1 MQAIAR
7 VTVLLAAMSLCA
19 CQRPTGEMPLPTAQ
33 PVQATASAGALAA
46 GAPPVAA
53 AVADPLYLVSAASPF
68 GVGCEGEVQA
78 GTNYVNAEVEP
89 YLAIHPTDPQRMVG
103 VWQQDRWSNGSSRG
117 VMSATTMDGGQTW
130 TRRAIPFSRCGG
142 GTPANGGNY
151 SRVSNPW
158 VAYGGNGVVHAVG
171 LASSGAIF
179 QTGSRNAI
187 VASRSLDD
195 GRTWSNPIAL
205 IADGPG
211 FFNDKDAIIV
221 DPADPLRVYAVW
233 DRLVAGDNGGPTYL
247 ARSVDGGASWL
258 PARPIYDP
266 GPHSQTISNVL
277 VVLPDGTLVT
287 MFVQIDY
294 AVNGNPESARIAVVR
309 SFDKGATW
317 TAPSVVANLQS
328 VGTRDPSTGT
338 AVRDQSII
346 PSIAVS
352 PTGKVYVVWQ
362 DSRFDGGSRDAIVV
376 SRSSD
381 GGAQWLPPTR
391 VSTAAGVA
399 AFNPAV
405 HVRSDGV
412 IGVSYYDFRSDGAAA
427 TLLTDTWLAYSSD
440 GGERWSE
447 TRIADPFDLAMA
459 PRTTSPFDG
468 GYFLGDYQGLSSRNG
483 VFVPFF
489 AKANNAN
496 TGNRTDIFATPILSL
511 VIPPATRSMTD
522 CGPPLRGIQSAQA
535 QVEFQ
540 GKVAANLKRAR
551 MQRTVVEKGPR
562 SAPRERP

>member
-1 MQAIAR
+1 MQGIAR
-7 VTVLLAAMSLCA
+7 ATALLAAMSLAA
-19 CQRPTGEMPLPTAQ
+19 CQPAAEMAPASRT
-33 PVQATASAGALAA
+33 QAANLAA
-46 GAPPVAA
+46 STIMLTARAPAMVA
-53 AVADPLYLVSAASPF
+53 AVADPLYLASAASPF
-68 GVGCEGEVQA
+68 GIGCEGEAQA

-89 YLAIHPTDPQRMVG
+89 YLAIHPADPQRMVG

-117 VMSATTMDGGQTW
+117 VMSATTIDGGQTW
-130 TRRAIPFSRCGG
+130 TRRPIPFSRCGG
-142 GTPANGGNY
+142 GTAANGGNY

-171 LASSGAIF
+171 LASSGVIF
-179 QTGSRNAI
+179 QAGSRNAI

-205 IADGPG
+205 ISDGPG
-211 FFNDKDAIIV
+211 FFNDKDAIVV

-247 ARSVDGGASWL
+247 ARSLDGGASWL

-277 VVLPDGTLVT
+277 VVLPNGTLVT

-309 SFDKGATW
+309 SFDKGASW
-317 TAPSVVANLQS
+317 SAPSVVANLQS
-328 VGTRDPSTGT
+328 VGTRDPSTGNP
-338 AVRDQSII
+338 VRDQSII

-352 PTGKVYVVWQ
+352 PTGKIHVVWQ
-362 DSRFDGGSRDAIVV
+362 DSRFDGGARDAIVI
-376 SRSSD
+376 SHSSD

-412 IGVSYYDFRSDGAAA
+412 IGVTYYDFRSDGAAA
-427 TLLTDTWLAYSSD
+427 TLLTDTWLAYSST
-440 GGERWSE
+440 GGGSWNE
-447 TRIADPFDLAMA
+447 TRIADSFDLAMA
-459 PRTTSPFDG
+459 PRTTAPFDG
-468 GYFLGDYQGLSSRNG
+468 GYFLGDYQGLSSRAG

-496 TGNRTDIFATPILSL
+496 VANRTDIFTAPANSL
-511 VIPPATRSMTD
+511 VIPPATRTMTD
-522 CGPPLRGIQSAQA
+522 CGPPLRGTPSAQA
-535 QVEFQ
+535 QAVIQ
-540 GKVAANLKRAR
+540 SKVAANLRRAR
-551 MQRTVVEKGPR
+551 LQRISGATGRTPPR
-562 SAPRERP
+562 GSR